1 MTTIYQFTGNQ
12 DAWGGTVTTSDS
24 AGNLY
29 GYGGNTVF
37 ELSPSQGGW
46 TETILYTFTGGSDG
60 NEPNSLFVGHDGNL
74 YGTTLLGG
82 DSSCDYGGA
91 CGVVFQLVP
100 SGNGWTENV
109 LYAFTGTADGGWPG
123 GLVQDSAGNLYGFNV
138 CSTLYNHDC
147 NFISNEEYGLIF
159 KVTPSAG
166 GWEFADIYNAVNDC
180 GTAKTTFHALSMDA
194 AGDLFA
200 AEGGVDQGVGEIFN
214 CGKVLDVTTGTFPV
228 TSAADIF
235 YNLTSDASGNLY
247 GTTNTCG
254 SGNPQRTTG
263 MVWQY
268 SP

>member
-1 MTTIYQFTGNQ
+1 M
-12 DAWGGTVTTSDS
+12 
-24 AGNLY
+24 
-29 GYGGNTVF
+29 
-37 ELSPSQGGW
+37 
-46 TETILYTFTGGSDG
+46 
-60 NEPNSLFVGHDGNL
+60 
-74 YGTTLLGG
+74 
-82 DSSCDYGGA
+82 
-91 CGVVFQLVP
+91 VFQLVP

-214 CGKVLDVTTGTFPV
+214 CGKVLDLTTGTFPV